1 MQRITNTLPIPAIIV
16 DKDFSIL
23 HININGLK
31 FFGEPFH
38 FFHSKNISSIF
49 PNLDISNIYGYKEVS
64 LIFHNKYGVKQL
76 LQLTIDIYDKKT
88 GNIVIYITLTPD
100 RKESS
105 FTSLRADYFKK
116 KLNIFETFI
125 NKLNEGI
132 LVFNSDGDLQYLN
145 DRASKKFKISYRK
158 LKKYTVWELVDY
170 FETSSEWDK
179 TILKSQKNG
188 KIQFTITK
196 DESLLEVRLHHHTID
211 NINYYML
218 IYSDISEDVKN
229 KHIIEEKV
237 SQIDIF
243 HKNIPAAIFQ
253 LVVNQ
258 NNETYINY
266 ISDSFESIFGFK
278 LVIQDLNW
286 HLDLS
291 IHPDDI
297 IDFFTMM
304 FSTIESRTEF
314 KYVGRLVA
322 NNRITWCEINAL
334 PVEKNGILVYNGIIQ
349 DITVRKEF
357 ELENKRKSAF
367 NDSVLHNIPADVA
380 VFDKNHTY
388 LFINNKGIANDEI
401 RNWMIGKNDFDYCAY
416 RNLDTSMAQQR
427 RDYFNQA
434 KETQKQVDWVDEIVR
449 DGKKVYILRRFFP
462 FYVDGIMEY
471 MIGYGIDI
479 TELKATQLN
488 LIETQKINDL
498 ILKSS
503 LDAIIMIDRECRI
516 TFWNEQAEEIFGWK
530 EEEVLEHNLNTLLF
544 SGSDTNSFILPL
556 MIEEKEE
563 KIESIHKN
571 SEFLANT
578 KTGKSFP
585 IELVISSIDDAKE
598 KMDYCIFIR
607 DISNK
612 RSNELEI
619 KKQNKALIKQ
629 NKELEQFNYIASHDL
644 QEPLLTLVGYSNLLE
659 EEYSEHLDEEGK
671 LFLRFINKSAV
682 RMRSLITGL
691 LQYTR
696 INKTEDFEKID
707 VNEVINEVIEMLHE
721 KVNSTNAKITIE
733 KIPLLNCSPIYISSL
748 FQNLISN
755 ALKFK
760 NKNDNPV
767 IKISCEERKEDW
779 LFKVSDNGIGIEE
792 KKLNEVFVMFR
803 RLHNQDDY
811 PGYGIGLAHCKKI
824 IEIHNGE
831 IWVESKLGVGST
843 FYFTIAKK
851 I

>member
-16 DKDFSIL
+16 DKEFTIL

-38 FFHSKNISSIF
+38 FFHFKNISSIF
-49 PNLDISNIYGYKEVS
+49 PNLDTSNIYGYKEVG
-64 LIFHNKYGVKQL
+64 LIFHNKNGIKQL
-76 LQLTIDIYDKKT
+76 LQLTIDIYNKKI
-88 GNIVIYITLTPD
+88 GNIVIYITLSPD
-100 RKESS
+100 RKESN

-116 KLNIFETFI
+116 KLNVFETFI

-158 LKKYTVWELVDY
+158 LKKYTAWELVDY
-170 FETSSEWDK
+170 FASPSEWGK
-179 TILKSQKNG
+179 TIVKSQKNG
-188 KIQFTITK
+188 KVQFTIK
-196 DESLLEVRLHHHTID
+196 KEESLLDVRLHHHTID

-218 IYSDISEDVKN
+218 IYSDISEEVKN
-229 KHIIEEKV
+229 KHIIEEKE

-266 ISDSFESIFGFK
+266 ISDSFESIFGFN
-278 LVIQDLNW
+278 LAIQDTNW
-286 HLDLS
+286 HQDLS
-291 IHPDDI
+291 IHPEDI
-297 IDFFTMM
+297 VNFFTVM
-304 FSTIESRTEF
+304 FSTIESHTEF
-314 KYVGRLVA
+314 KYVGRLIT

-349 DITVRKEF
+349 DITTRKEF
-357 ELENKRKSAF
+357 EIDNKRKSAF
-367 NDSVLHNIPADVA
+367 NDSVLHNIPADIA

-401 RNWMIGKNDFDYCAY
+401 RNWMIGKNDFDYCAL

-427 RDYFNQA
+427 RNYFNQA
-434 KETQKQVDWVDEIVR
+434 KDTKKQVDWIDEIDR
-449 DGKKVYILRRFFP
+449 NGKKVFVLRRFFP
-462 FYVDGIMEY
+462 FYVDDIMEY

-479 TELKATQLN
+479 TELKTTQLN

-503 LDAIIMIDRECRI
+503 LDAIIMIDTEFKI

-530 EEEVLEHNLNTLLF
+530 SEEVLDQNLISILF
-544 SGSDTNSFILPL
+544 SNTDTTSLDITSLIHLKGKKTEPIL
-556 MIEEKEE
+556 K
-563 KIESIHKN
+563 S
-571 SEFLANT
+571 SEFIANT
-578 KTGKSFP
+578 KKGKTFP
-585 IELVISSIDDAKE
+585 IELVIANIDE
-598 KMDYCIFIR
+598 SENKMDYCIFIR

-612 RSNELEI
+612 RNSELEI

-659 EEYSEHLDEEGK
+659 EEYGEHLDEEGK
-671 LFLRFINKSAV
+671 LFLRFINKSAI

-721 KVNSTNAKITIE
+721 KVNTTNAKITVE
-733 KIPLLNCSPIYISSL
+733 KMPLLNCSSIYLSSL

-760 NKNDNPV
+760 NKVSNPE
-767 IKISCEERKEDW
+767 IKISCEERKDDW
-779 LFKVSDNGIGIEE
+779 LFIVNDNGIGIDE
-792 KKLNEVFVMFR
+792 KKLNEVFIMFR

-811 PGYGIGLAHCKKI
+811 TGYGIGLAHCKKI
-824 IEIHNGE
+824 VEIHNGE
-831 IWVESKLGVGST
+831 IWVESKIGEGST